1 MSVPVLPDF
10 QLALRLG
17 KGELDSAEMAEC
29 HGVICGLI
37 CRESAETA
45 SGCLYQL
52 AALQLMADPDSAMQD
67 LITELHAS
75 TVRQLDD
82 EEMGFT
88 LWLPDDE
95 EPLEERMIALAQ
107 WCSGFLAGLA
117 SGGQFQSLSD
127 EAREALEDLQQ
138 IGRAELTSQGIA
150 AEDSEDEE
158 EALFEISE
166 YVRIVVLMMREEF
179 RGPGSEDVIH

>member
-10 QLALRLG
+10 QQALRLG
-17 KGELDSAEMAEC
+17 NGVLDASELAEC

-37 CRESAETA
+37 CRQSAETA

-52 AALQLMADPDSAMQD
+52 AALQLLVDPGPDMQG
-67 LITELHAS
+67 LITELHES

-82 EEMGFT
+82 EELGFG
-88 LWLPDDE
+88 LWLPGDDE
-95 EPLEERMIALAQ
+95 SLEERTIALAR

-117 SGGQFQSLSD
+117 SGGQFDSLSE
-127 EAREALEDLQQ
+127 EAREAVEDLQQ
-138 IGRAELTSQGIA
+138 IGQAELTMEGSEGQVSE
-150 AEDSEDEE
+150 EDE

-166 YVRIVVLMMREEF
+166 YVRIVALMMREEF
-179 RGPGSEDVIH
+179 RGPGTEDVIH